1 MLCRSAETAVSAWY
15 TGAMPPTRSKGSS
28 GSSSASQAGAAA
40 APGLP
45 GPEVFE
51 PLCAV
56 FRRHLKGVGQ
66 KYTPERAQVLDVLL
80 EFDDIFQADQLLER
94 SRTRGY
100 RVSKATLYRTIKLL
114 QEAGI
119 IQQVLFDAEHA
130 HYQLAYGRRPRDLV
144 IRVDTHQ
151 VLQIEVPELI
161 ELREAICKRLGL
173 RAQGHRFQIFAAGSE
188 SGAGAA

>member
-1 MLCRSAETAVSAWY
+1 
-15 TGAMPPTRSKGSS
+15 MP
-28 GSSSASQAGAAA
+28 AAK
-40 APGLP
+40 PKQQPPPPPPPMNLP

-94 SRTRGY
+94 SRKRGY

-161 ELREAICKRLGL
+161 ELREAICRRLGL
-173 RAQGHRFQIFAAGSE
+173 KAQGHRFQIFAAGTDASQRAGTL
-188 SGAGAA
+188 GA